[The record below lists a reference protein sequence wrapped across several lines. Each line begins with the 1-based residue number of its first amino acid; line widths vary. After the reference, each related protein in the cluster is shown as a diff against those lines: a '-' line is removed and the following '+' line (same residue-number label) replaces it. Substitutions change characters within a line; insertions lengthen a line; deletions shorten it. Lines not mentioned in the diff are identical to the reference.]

1 MDADGQRGDVR
12 VRHALAIAL
21 RQTSR
26 HLASR
31 LLQAAI
37 ATFGVVTL
45 VFFVMHLSGDP
56 TLLLAPEG
64 ATAEQIAQLR
74 HLLGFDQPLYLQY
87 FDYLGTLAHGD
98 LGQSL
103 VQRLPVSL
111 ILFSRLPYTLALAVG
126 SLTVALVIG
135 IPAGIT
141 MAVWR
146 GGIVERLL
154 SALVLAGQS
163 LPTFWSGVLLIL
175 LFGVT
180 LRWLPTS
187 GAEGFASLIMPS
199 VALGAVAMSTFAR
212 MTRISVLDEL
222 SRDYVNAARARGLSM
237 RGVVIRH
244 VLRNAAIPVITITAL
259 EIGNLLAGAV
269 IVETVFAWPG
279 IGQLAMQSI
288 QARDFLVVQAIV
300 LFVSLTYIALN
311 LLADLAYTVVD
322 PRIRGA
328 A

>member
-1 MDADGQRGDVR
+1 M
-12 VRHALAIAL
+12 
-21 RQTSR
+21 R

-31 LLQAAI
+31 LIQAAI

-64 ATAEQIAQLR
+64 ASAEQIAQLR
-74 HLLGFDQPLYLQY
+74 HLLGFDQPIHVQYL
-87 FDYLGTLAHGD
+87 DYLATLAHGD

-111 ILFSRLPYTLALAVG
+111 ILFSRLPYTLALTAG
-126 SLTVALVIG
+126 ALSVALVIG
-135 IPAGIT
+135 IPAGIA

-146 GGIVERLL
+146 GGLVERAL
-154 SALVLAGQS
+154 SAFVLAGQS

-187 GAEGFASLIMPS
+187 GADGFASLIMPS

-212 MTRISVLDEL
+212 MTRIAVLDEL
-222 SRDYVNAARARGLSM
+222 GRDYVNAARARGLSM
-237 RGVVIRH
+237 SAAVARH
-244 VLRNAAIPVITITAL
+244 VLRNAAIPVITITSL

-300 LFVSLTYIALN
+300 LFVSLTYIGLN

-328 A
+328 T